1 MLPKLPD
8 GPLHS
13 IQAIHPAKFNSLD
26 AEFSDQPLDS
36 VSPARLLD
44 DTIDGDGALIWKGR
58 LPCRP
63 AKLPI
68 CDRSNMTVS
77 NLGVTDQ
84 IKVTG
89 CPEVSND
96 LRLLEQAFGERLAA
110 LGGRAVV
117 LESLVK
123 VIRESGYQGTE
134 QQAASALIGSGRF
147 SVARNPE
154 TGHLIVWRIE
164 SAER

>member
-1 MLPKLPD
+1 MTVNMTL
-8 GPLHS
+8 
-13 IQAIHPAKFNSLD
+13 
-26 AEFSDQPLDS
+26 
-36 VSPARLLD
+36 
-44 DTIDGDGALIWKGR
+44 
-58 LPCRP
+58 
-63 AKLPI
+63 
-68 CDRSNMTVS
+68 NMTVS

-89 CPEVSND
+89 YPEVSND

-134 QQAASALIGSGRF
+134 QQAASALAAICLRVSQVHCLSRVIPLF
-147 SVARNPE
+147 N
-154 TGHLIVWRIE
+154 LCRIHR
-164 SAER
+164 SL

>member
-1 MLPKLPD
+1 
-8 GPLHS
+8 
-13 IQAIHPAKFNSLD
+13 
-26 AEFSDQPLDS
+26 
-36 VSPARLLD
+36 
-44 DTIDGDGALIWKGR
+44 
-58 LPCRP
+58 
-63 AKLPI
+63 
-68 CDRSNMTVS
+68 MTVS

-110 LGGRAVV
+110 IGGRAVV

-164 SAER
+164 GLGASARAGQNQNQNLLF

>member
-1 MLPKLPD
+1 
-8 GPLHS
+8 
-13 IQAIHPAKFNSLD
+13 
-26 AEFSDQPLDS
+26 
-36 VSPARLLD
+36 
-44 DTIDGDGALIWKGR
+44 
-58 LPCRP
+58 
-63 AKLPI
+63 
-68 CDRSNMTVS
+68 MTVS

>member
-1 MLPKLPD
+1 
-8 GPLHS
+8 
-13 IQAIHPAKFNSLD
+13 
-26 AEFSDQPLDS
+26 
-36 VSPARLLD
+36 
-44 DTIDGDGALIWKGR
+44 
-58 LPCRP
+58 
-63 AKLPI
+63 
-68 CDRSNMTVS
+68 MTVS

-96 LRLLEQAFGERLAA
+96 LRLLEEAFGERLAA
-110 LGGRAVV
+110 IGGRAVV

-164 SAER
+164 GLSAGASAGQNQNQNLLF